1 MNITEIKYFV
11 AACEFSGHRL
21 WISHLDTFLNL
32 PAEAGK
38 WLWIINPK
46 PSAGSRQTRRA
57 QALQWSGK
65 VWLTSS
71 GISCHAALHL
81 GVLAPS
87 TPQSIN
93 TLSKAH
99 VLFGTASSV
108 GKSTVWSLCSV
119 SKDAFEMKK
128 YRQCCRFG
136 IKPLKQLSE
145 GFKPKLRLSGGLKIL
160 TRYRAT
166 VETPGH
172 LKDWKTVHLLLIVR
186 AVFEQIIFYRR
197 PVMKC
202 RTEWFNLVKWFS
214 EHIYLNTLRKKGTKA
229 ITGAVHFQKIKY
241 CTLFTS
247 KRCILAPK

>member
-1 MNITEIKYFV
+1 M
-11 AACEFSGHRL
+11 AACEFSGHCL
-21 WISHLDTFLNL
+21 WISHLNTCQKRL
-32 PAEAGK
+32 GK
-38 WLWIINPK
+38 WLQIINPN
-46 PSAGSRQTRRA
+46 PSAGSRQTTHRLLRRVR
-57 QALQWSGK
+57 ALQWSGK
-65 VWLTSS
+65 VWLPSS

-108 GKSTVWSLCSV
+108 GKRTVLSLCSV

-136 IKPLKQLSE
+136 IKPLKHLSE
-145 GFKPKLRLSGGLKIL
+145 DFKPKLRLSGGLKIL

-172 LKDWKTVHLLLIVR
+172 LKDWKTVYLLLIVR
-186 AVFEQIIFYRR
+186 AVFEQIIF
-197 PVMKC
+197 
-202 RTEWFNLVKWFS
+202 
-214 EHIYLNTLRKKGTKA
+214 
-229 ITGAVHFQKIKY
+229 TGDQ
-241 CTLFTS
+241 
-247 KRCILAPK
+247 